1 MARDDFPPSVIRKL
15 KDRVNLRCSNPSCRV
30 PTSAPS
36 SKSNDAVNNTGI
48 AAHICAASEGGAR
61 YKTTMTSKERK
72 SIDNAIWLCAICSIK
87 IDRDEESYKEE
98 ILREWKYKAEEAATS
113 EQGTRLP
120 GKDDAVNMLTVA
132 LTGAPV
138 PKRLIVDAIANTHR
152 ASEKSLEALDPRF
165 EIKTAHSE
173 NRTCFEIRAKENV
186 PIEMNIN
193 KNYAEEF
200 FHKFNGFVEHGEDV
214 KIDTCAISFEKSPL
228 FEELLSQITKGV
240 LHFSPH
246 KKIQA
251 VQKLWVRDP
260 ATNIVDAF
268 DDVIGEI
275 YAGTKSFTFK
285 GRACNG
291 LFNLTL
297 KKELESMKSTVNIT
311 LSLSTR
317 NWDQFDICS
326 LPYFDKLLSF
336 FSKLVNGCELNIA
349 LEIEGKQIIASK
361 GEKIDKWDN
370 IIWIYDFLKYI
381 ERCRIVSEFTN
392 VKLLFSSDVS
402 YTEEEHR
409 NIYDIVDILQGNQV
423 YTKDELSSNWT
434 CELVV
439 DSGSKNI
446 ELLNNIKE
454 PLSIEFKESKKE
466 QIKLFKTTITLP
478 RKIVSIKSV
487 LPKIDNDIAI
497 LKEGD
502 VVTVEWIPCDDFSCE
517 VYYEKKK

>member
-1 MARDDFPPSVIRKL
+1 MARDDFPLSVIRKL
-15 KDRVNLRCSNPSCRV
+15 KERVNLRCSNPNHRV

-36 SKSNDAVNNTGI
+36 SKSNGDVNNIGK
-48 AAHICAASEGGAR
+48 AAHICAASKGGPR
-61 YKTTMTSKERK
+61 YKAQMTSDERK
-72 SIDNAIWLCAICSIK
+72 SIDNAIWLCAICADK
-87 IDRDEESYKEE
+87 IDKDVKTYTEE
-98 ILREWKYKAEEAATS
+98 ILKEWKSKAEEAAKL
-113 EQGTRLP
+113 EQGNMLP
-120 GKDDAVNMLTVA
+120 GKDDAVNMLTAA
-132 LTGAPV
+132 LTGVPV

-193 KNYAEEF
+193 KNYAEDF
-200 FHKFNGFVEHGEDV
+200 FHKFNGFVEHGEDI
-214 KIDTCAISFEKSPL
+214 KIDVCAISFEKSPL
-228 FEELLSQITKGV
+228 FEELLSQITKGI

-260 ATNIVDAF
+260 ATNIVDTF

-297 KKELESMKSTVNIT
+297 KKELESMKSTGNIT

-381 ERCRIVSEFTN
+381 ERCKIVSEFTN

-409 NIYDIVDILQGNQV
+409 NIYDIVDILQGNKV
-423 YTKDELSSNWT
+423 YTKDKLSSNPT
-434 CELVV
+434 CELIV
-439 DSGSKNI
+439 DSEAKNI
-446 ELLNNIKE
+446 EIIMGAKE
-454 PLSIEFKESKKE
+454 PLYMEHITPEE
-466 QIKLFKTTITLP
+466 QIKLFKTTIILP
-478 RKIVSIKSV
+478 RKIMSIKSV
-487 LPKIDNDIAI
+487 LPKLDKHVAVYR
-497 LKEGD
+497 EGD
-502 VVTVEWIPCDDFSCE
+502 KVTVELVPCDDFSCE
-517 VYYEKKK
+517 IFYEKNK

>member
-1 MARDDFPPSVIRKL
+1 MARDDFPSSVIRKL
-15 KDRVNLRCSNPSCRV
+15 RERVNLRCSNPSCRV

-36 SKSNDAVNNTGI
+36 NESNDAVNNTGI
-48 AAHICAASEGGAR
+48 AAHICAASEGGPR
-61 YKTTMTSKERK
+61 YKAAMTSKERK

-98 ILREWKYKAEEAATS
+98 ELREWKYRAEETTKS
-113 EQGTRLP
+113 EQGKRLP
-120 GKDDAVNMLTVA
+120 GQEDAVDTLTTA
-132 LTGAPV
+132 LTGF
-138 PKRLIVDAIANTHR
+138 PKRFIVDAIANIHR

-165 EIKTAHSE
+165 EIKTMHSE
-173 NRTCFEIRAKENV
+173 NGTCFKIRAKESV
-186 PIEMNIN
+186 PLQMNIN
-193 KNYAEEF
+193 SNYAQEF
-200 FHKFNGFVEHGEDV
+200 YGKFNNLVEHGEDV
-214 KIDTCAISFEKSPL
+214 KIDACAISFEKLPL
-228 FEELLSQITKGV
+228 SEELSSQITNGIMH
-240 LHFSPH
+240 LSPH

-251 VQKLWVRDP
+251 VQKLWVRDQ
-260 ATNIVDAF
+260 ATSIVDTF

-291 LFNLTL
+291 LFNLMF
-297 KKELESMKSTVNIT
+297 KKELELMKSTGNIT

-349 LEIEGKQIIASK
+349 LEIEGKQIIVSK
-361 GEKIDKWDN
+361 GEKVDKWDN
-370 IIWIYDFLKYI
+370 IRWIYDFLKYI
-381 ERCRIVSEFTN
+381 ERCRIISEFTN

-409 NIYDIVDILQGNQV
+409 NIYDIVDVLQGSQV
-423 YTKDELSSNWT
+423 YTKDQLSSNCT
-434 CELVV
+434 CEFVV
-439 DSGSKNI
+439 GSGAKNI

-454 PLSIEFKESKKE
+454 PLPIKLKGSKKE

-478 RKIVSIKSV
+478 RKIISIKSV

-502 VVTVEWIPCDDFSCE
+502 VVTVEWMPCDDFSCE
-517 VYYEKKK
+517 VYYEKNK